1 MPYTNCPVTPENLV
15 GYFNESGKKD
25 YLHKVFTDAY
35 KSPLSLLILDNIERL
50 IEWNPV
56 GPRMSNV
63 MVQALMTLL
72 KAPPPKGHRL
82 LIIATT
88 SRRSVLDQIDMTE
101 SFDRQIA
108 VPAVAD
114 VRELAT
120 ALQQFGAFPDPADI
134 NQAINTVRQYNGG
147 SDQVGVGIKTV
158 LTMAESAAM
167 VDDSANWFAEQI
179 SRSIA
184 TNNPGM

>member
-1 MPYTNCPVTPENLV
+1 M
-15 GYFNESGKKD
+15 GYFNEAGKKD

-63 MVQALMTLL
+63 MVQALLTLL
-72 KAPPPKGHRL
+72 RAPPPKGHRL
-82 LIIATT
+82 LILATT
-88 SRRSVLDQIDMTE
+88 SRRSVLDQLDMTE
-101 SFDRQIA
+101 AFDRQVA

-114 VRELAT
+114 TTELAA
-120 ALQQFGAFPDPADI
+120 ALTQFGAFSDAADVG
-134 NQAINTVRQYNGG
+134 QAVNTVRQYNGG
-147 SDQVGVGIKTV
+147 GDHVGVGIKTV

-167 VDDSANWFAEQI
+167 VDDAAGWFADQLG
-179 SRSIA
+179 RAIA
-184 TNNPGM
+184 VNNPRE

>member
-1 MPYTNCPVTPENLV
+1 
-15 GYFNESGKKD
+15 
-25 YLHKVFTDAY
+25 
-35 KSPLSLLILDNIERL
+35 
-50 IEWNPV
+50 
-56 GPRMSNV
+56 MSNV

-72 KAPPPKGHRL
+72 RAPPPKGHRL
-82 LIIATT
+82 LILATT
-88 SRRSVLDQIDMTE
+88 SRRSVLDQLDMTE

-120 ALQQFGAFPDPADI
+120 ALQQFGAFADSADI
-134 NQAINTVRQYNGG
+134 NQAINTVQQYNGG

-167 VDDSANWFAEQI
+167 VDDSTAWFAEQMG
-179 SRSIA
+179 RAIA
-184 TNNPGM
+184 ANNAV